1 MKLRFVHVVA
11 LLLAALL
18 PAAATPI
25 EPEPTT
31 SAPAAPAPAAPA
43 ATPAAPVEPGSI
55 TAGESFAPT
64 DLQTWARSFGTP
76 LYVYD
81 GDRIAANYR
90 RVAAAFTAL
99 YPGTR
104 LHYALKANTNPAV
117 VQILRREGASA
128 EVVSDGELQL
138 AMRFGFPPRDI
149 LFTSNSKSPL
159 EIDRAITVGAILNV
173 DSEDELEQIA
183 QRAATIGAE
192 ARISFRLNPAVDPH
206 THAKISTG
214 VIDSKFGLHFVDG
227 TALRAVK
234 RALELAPRVRLVGLH
249 SHIGSQITEP
259 EPFQLAAQEMVDF
272 VVRIRRE
279 LGVKLEFVDLGG
291 GLGIPYHDGE
301 EAMNADEWAA
311 AQSGPLLAAREA
323 LEGELPQLWIEP
335 GRALVADAGVLLTRV
350 NSVKTTPI
358 KTFVNVDAGFNTL
371 MRPILYEAYHRVR
384 VVGKS
389 GGGKVVEI
397 AGNVCETGDLLAQ
410 TRDLPPIQAGD
421 LLAILDVG
429 AYGFAMASEYNSRP
443 LPAEILVRAGRPV
456 DLIRRRGTLDDLLR
470 GTNVPLDLR

>member
-1 MKLRFVHVVA
+1 MTLRPAASLA

-18 PAAATPI
+18 LGGGVEAQEAAIAPPAT
-25 EPEPTT
+25 
-31 SAPAAPAPAAPA
+31 APAAPTTPGSLPAAESLA
-43 ATPAAPVEPGSI
+43 AADL
-55 TAGESFAPT
+55 ES
-64 DLQTWARSFGTP
+64 WARKFGTP

-90 RVAAAFTAL
+90 RLAAAFVAV
-99 YPGTR
+99 YPATR
-104 LHYALKANTNPAV
+104 LHYALKANSNPAIAR
-117 VQILRREGASA
+117 ILRQAGAGA

-138 AMRFGFPPRDI
+138 ALRWGFPAREI

-173 DSEDELEQIA
+173 DSEDELEQVA
-183 QRAATIGAE
+183 QRAAQIGAA

-206 THAKISTG
+206 THAKIATG
-214 VIDSKFGLHFVDG
+214 VVDSKFGLHFADG
-227 TALRAVK
+227 SAERAVK

-249 SHIGSQITEP
+249 SHIGSQITEV
-259 EPFQLAAQEMVDF
+259 EPFRLAAQEMVDF

-291 GLGIPYHDGE
+291 GLGVPYHDGE
-301 EAMNADEWAA
+301 EVLSADEWAS
-311 AQSGPLLAAREA
+311 AQSAPLLAAREA
-323 LEGELPQLWIEP
+323 LEGELPELWIEP
-335 GRALVADAGVLLTRV
+335 GRAPVADAGLLLARV

-371 MRPILYEAYHRVR
+371 MRPAMYDAYHRVR
-384 VVGKS
+384 VVGRS

-397 AGNVCETGDLLAQ
+397 AGNVCESGDLLAQ
-410 TRDLPPIQAGD
+410 TRDLPPLQAGD
-421 LLAILDVG
+421 LVAILDAG
-429 AYGFAMASEYNSRP
+429 AYGFSMASEYNSRP